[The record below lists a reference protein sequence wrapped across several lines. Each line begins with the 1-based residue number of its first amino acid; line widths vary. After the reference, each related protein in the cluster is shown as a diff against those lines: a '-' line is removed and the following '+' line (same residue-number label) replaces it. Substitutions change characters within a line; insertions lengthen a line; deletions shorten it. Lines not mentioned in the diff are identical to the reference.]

1 MTAKYKNIMEL
12 AAAFKSGELSKDQ
25 WFLMLDN
32 DYSSLRFKGP
42 NPNEEGSDA
51 HEEFEEAMNDKG
63 HELFHGNGYSDLKDA
78 CEAAG
83 IPAEW
88 C

>member
-1 MTAKYKNIMEL
+1 MAKYANLIEL
-12 AAAFKSGELSKDQ
+12 AEAFRSGELNRDE

-32 DYSSLRFKGP
+32 DSSSLRYKGP
-42 NPNEEGSDA
+42 NPNEEDTD
-51 HEEFEEAMNDKG
+51 EYDMFVDRKNDEAN
-63 HELFHGNGYSDLKDA
+63 ELFEGDGYADLKDA